1 MQNYTTNPF
10 HERTRTCREMRGQGI
25 GRGRDSEE
33 ARDSLEGLVQERKK
47 NLESCE
53 KRWNIDLT
61 EEQKTSLLNMREIWT
76 SDKIL
81 QEHLDP
87 YMADQKLRNRWDFI
101 KYRIE
106 KGDFDQDVP
115 KELRKD
121 KKE

>member
-33 ARDSLEGLVQERKK
+33 ARDNLEMLLHERKST
-47 NLESCE
+47 LETCE
-53 KRWNIDLT
+53 KRWNTELT
-61 EEQKTSLLNMREIWT
+61 EEQKKSLLALRESWT
-76 SDKIL
+76 NEKIL
-81 QEHLDP
+81 QEHLNP

-101 KYRIE
+101 KYRIK

-115 KELRKD
+115 KELRKN
-121 KKE
+121 KE